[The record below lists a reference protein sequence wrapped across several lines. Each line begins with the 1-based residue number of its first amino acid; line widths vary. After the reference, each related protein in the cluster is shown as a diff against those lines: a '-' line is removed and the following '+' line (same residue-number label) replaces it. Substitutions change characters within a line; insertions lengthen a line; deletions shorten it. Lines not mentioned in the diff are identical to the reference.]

1 MCLKETLAMGIFT
14 SGTPEITETGSNYD
28 YEASLENL
36 IFSECAHT
44 ISASW
49 ENFYEPFVT

>member
-1 MCLKETLAMGIFT
+1 MGIFT
-14 SGTPEITETGSNYD
+14 SGTPEITKTGSNYD